1 MLSNDV
7 YPDMVLSIIISS
19 SNEKVTFI
27 SVRDSTI
34 MMIETKL
41 WLVMDNIE
49 VETNLSSLLSE
60 NR

>member
-1 MLSNDV
+1 
-7 YPDMVLSIIISS
+7 MVLSIIISS

-41 WLVMDNIE
+41 WLVMDKVE